1 LPTALLTLPG
11 DPTMAEETKQIDEKK
26 KAFVEPTLTEQA
38 SLADVT
44 LQSCGILG
52 AEFLSDE
59 EVPSRLA

>member
-1 LPTALLTLPG
+1 
-11 DPTMAEETKQIDEKK
+11 MADETKQIDEKK